1 MASVDDQEKQS
12 SKSWLRHAL
21 ESALIALDRPAGFLV
36 PVGAAVVCIRAVC
49 SFLNALLVYQ
59 TEHAI
64 LGDWAGKAF
73 ILNSSTCY
81 RSSPYHQ
88 PCHSCGAAH
97 GSAFHSTS
105 NCCATL
111 SFAVHY
117 NL

>member
-59 TEHAI
+59 MEHAI
-64 LGDWAGKAF
+64 LGDWAGKALIF
-73 ILNSSTCY
+73 KRSTFD
-81 RSSPYHQ
+81 SPS
-88 PCHSCGAAH
+88 PLKL
-97 GSAFHSTS
+97 T
-105 NCCATL
+105 
-111 SFAVHY
+111 
-117 NL
+117 